1 MNRSTTICVCGAG
14 TMGSGIAQVC
24 AQSGFATI
32 LFDVNEDM
40 IVKSR
45 SGLNERLQLLLQKE
59 KIDAAEKEQIIRR
72 LSFTSIINECKADII
87 IEAISEQKK
96 AKLDLFNQL
105 TLINSPQTIFATNTS
120 SISISEIAKEI
131 DHPSQLIGM
140 HFFNPA
146 PIMKL
151 VEIIK
156 TDKTNAS
163 VVETIISF
171 TKQLNKIP
179 VLCNDAPGFIVNRV
193 ARHYYLEAMKLLEA
207 GLADIETV
215 DTVMEASGF
224 KMGPFK
230 LMDLIGIDINY
241 SVSKIVWEALDKP
254 ERLKPSHIQQQKV
267 TEGALGRKSGKG
279 FYQY

>member
-96 AKLDLFNQL
+96 
-105 TLINSPQTIFATNTS
+105 
-120 SISISEIAKEI
+120 SEA
-131 DHPSQLIGM
+131 
-140 HFFNPA
+140 
-146 PIMKL
+146 
-151 VEIIK
+151 
-156 TDKTNAS
+156 
-163 VVETIISF
+163 
-171 TKQLNKIP
+171 
-179 VLCNDAPGFIVNRV
+179 
-193 ARHYYLEAMKLLEA
+193 
-207 GLADIETV
+207 
-215 DTVMEASGF
+215 
-224 KMGPFK
+224 
-230 LMDLIGIDINY
+230 
-241 SVSKIVWEALDKP
+241 
-254 ERLKPSHIQQQKV
+254 
-267 TEGALGRKSGKG
+267 
-279 FYQY
+279 